1 MSRFLRNLPIQRKL
15 AFLTILTTGAALLV
29 ASIAFYFFE
38 QHSFHKDM
46 VDELSIT
53 ARITAANSTAALS
66 FEDAEAAEQL
76 LRSFRANAQIQAAFI
91 YRKDDT
97 VLAQYQRQDQTPLPA
112 PAVEHNLHRFTDD
125 ALELIQDRFDD
136 DYLELF
142 QDITLDGERVGVIYI
157 REDMS
162 AMAARLK
169 RYGMTLLAVMAGAT
183 LVGLLLMSR
192 FQRVFTNPI
201 LHLAGVMHEVAS
213 RRNYAVRAQRQS
225 HDELG
230 QLTEGFNEMLRQIQ
244 ERDAALE
251 EARSGLE
258 QRVTE
263 RTKALQEEI
272 AERHRSER
280 DRDRFITLSHDM
292 MCIGGFDG
300 SFRRVNP
307 AFKKLMGFEEDELLS
322 RRFYEF
328 IHPDDCPLVAQK
340 VEEMRSG
347 KAVTDVELRVLRHN
361 GEFLWIA
368 WSATPVPAEG
378 IFYGY
383 GRDISAR
390 READA
395 EMERLNHEL
404 IDISRQAGMAEVA
417 TNVLHNV
424 GNVLNSVNV
433 ACAVVTEK
441 VRQSRLTNVARIAD
455 LLRRHTGDLARFFT
469 EDPVGQKL
477 PEFLAKLAERLA
489 LEQNAILDEIR
500 SLGSN
505 IDHIKEIV
513 SVQQTYARNTGGI
526 RETLPVQSLVEDALR
541 MSEGALVRHRV
552 TVVREYS
559 DTPPVCVEKH
569 KVLQILLNLV
579 SNAKYAVSDNGREL
593 KQLVVR
599 VSREQD
605 HALVSLMDN
614 GIGIPPENLTRI
626 FSHGFTTKKNGHGFG
641 LHSSVLAAKE
651 LGGQLSAASDG
662 LGCGA
667 TFTLELPIPASQP
680 ENKMIHG
687 NTR

>member
-15 AFLTILTTGAALLV
+15 AFLAILTSGLALFAAGF
-29 ASIAFYFFE
+29 AFFVYE
-38 QHSFHKDM
+38 NRAFHKDLTEEVSM
-46 VDELSIT
+46 T
-53 ARITAANSTAALS
+53 AKMAALNSSAAIS
-66 FEDAEAAEQL
+66 FDDARAAEQVL
-76 LRSFRANAQIQAAFI
+76 HAFAANPQIVAAFI
-91 YRKDDT
+91 YRKDEP
-97 VLAQYQRQDQTPLPA
+97 VFARYQRNSDSVTLRA
-112 PAVEHNLHRFTDD
+112 PPVEHNLHRFTDD
-125 ALELIQDRFDD
+125 YF
-136 DYLELF
+136 ELF
-142 QDITLDGERVGVIYI
+142 QDISLDGEIIGTIYI
-157 REDMS
+157 RQDLS
-162 AMAARLK
+162 ALTARLQ
-169 RYGMTLLAVMAGAT
+169 RYGWTLAGIMAGAT
-183 LVGLLLMSR
+183 LLALLLMQR
-192 FQRVFTNPI
+192 FQRVITRPI
-201 LHLAGVMHEVAS
+201 FHLAGVMHEVAS
-213 RRNYAVRAQRQS
+213 QRNYAVRAQRES

-230 QLTEGFNEMLRQIQ
+230 QLTDGFNEMLRQIQ

-258 QRVTE
+258 QRVAE

-272 AERHRSER
+272 VERHRTER

-292 MCIGGFDG
+292 LCIGGFDG

-307 AFKKLMGFEEDELLS
+307 AFKQLMGFDEDELLS
-322 RRFYEF
+322 RPFYEF
-328 IHPDDCPLVAQK
+328 VHPEDRPLVAHK

-347 KAVTDVELRVLRHN
+347 KTVANVELRVLRHD
-361 GEFLWIA
+361 GEFMWIA

-395 EMERLNHEL
+395 EMERLNQEL
-404 IDISRQAGMAEVA
+404 IEISRQAGMAEVA

-455 LLRRHTGDLARFFT
+455 LLRQHRGDLARFFT

-489 LEQNAILDEIR
+489 MEQNAILEEIR

-526 RETLPVQSLVEDALR
+526 RETLPVQNLVEDALR

-579 SNAKYAVSDNGREL
+579 SNAKYAVSDNGHDL

-605 HALVSLMDN
+605 HARVSLMDN

-667 TFTLELPIPASQP
+667 TFTLELPIPASKP
-680 ENKMIHG
+680 ENKMTHG